1 MNVTTGIPALDAA
14 LVWGGAISVLGT
26 VGTVVWRAV
35 QSVSRVVG
43 RTGQFLDDWY
53 GEDARAGVPER
64 PGVMQ
69 RLASLEDGLDHVRHE
84 VRPNSGESL
93 RDAVDLANTRLAR
106 LCPDPEPGC
115 GDPEPGCG
123 PPPSPPEEPPARPAP

>member
-1 MNVTTGIPALDAA
+1 MDVSTGIAGLDAA
-14 LVWGGAISVLGT
+14 LVWGGALSVLA
-26 VGTVVWRAV
+26 TVVTVAWRAIR
-35 QSVSRVVG
+35 SVSRVVG

-53 GEDARAGVPER
+53 GEEGRPGVPER

-84 VRPNSGESL
+84 VRPNSGSSL

-106 LCPDPEPGC
+106 LCPDLEPGC
-115 GDPEPGCG
+115 SEPAAGCAPPA
-123 PPPSPPEEPPARPAP
+123 PPPYEPPDHLAP